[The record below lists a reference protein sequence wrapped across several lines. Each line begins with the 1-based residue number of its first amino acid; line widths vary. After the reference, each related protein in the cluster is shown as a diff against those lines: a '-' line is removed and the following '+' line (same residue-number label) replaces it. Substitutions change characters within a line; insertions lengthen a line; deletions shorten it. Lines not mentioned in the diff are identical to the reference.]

1 MSVTHPETNSAAGTR
16 PPLSKSPNIKIQL
29 IALLAAAALGTSCAI
44 QQRLTYTESSARNIE
59 PRVGAVI
66 TPIIADQELLSEEKI
81 APYELTVPGSITP
94 MLIANL
100 DGWKKVALN
109 QAAQKYRADAI
120 IGALINV
127 RTEDNRLVISVT
139 GWPVRYV
146 NFRSATSGDAW
157 IAPLYQVI
165 GSDNEAF
172 IQSNSKH

>member
-1 MSVTHPETNSAAGTR
+1 
-16 PPLSKSPNIKIQL
+16 
-29 IALLAAAALGTSCAI
+29 
-44 QQRLTYTESSARNIE
+44 
-59 PRVGAVI
+59 
-66 TPIIADQELLSEEKI
+66 
-81 APYELTVPGSITP
+81 

-109 QAAQKYRADAI
+109 QAAQKYQADAI

-127 RTEDNRLVISVT
+127 RTENNRLIISVT

-146 NFRSATSGDAW
+146 NFRSATSDDAW

-172 IQSNSKH
+172 IQNNLQR

>member
-1 MSVTHPETNSAAGTR
+1 
-16 PPLSKSPNIKIQL
+16 
-29 IALLAAAALGTSCAI
+29 
-44 QQRLTYTESSARNIE
+44 
-59 PRVGAVI
+59 
-66 TPIIADQELLSEEKI
+66 
-81 APYELTVPGSITP
+81 

-127 RTEDNRLVISVT
+127 RTENNRLVISVT